1 MRDYKVTL
9 VKASL
14 TQTAEKTSSAEVEN
28 SCRCEVGDEVED
40 IRWNQHVQG
49 FEHQAEE
56 SELYL

>member
-14 TQTAEKTSSAEVEN
+14 TQTAEKASSAEVEN
-28 SCRCEVGDEVED
+28 SCRCKAGDEVED
-40 IRWNQHVQG
+40 IKWNQNIQG
-49 FEHQAEE
+49 FEHQTEE